1 MVTAATASSTTGI
14 GPIVVCWKWVAL
26 DGDERRAGVSA
37 ADQAA
42 LETALQLGET
52 LAAPVTVV
60 SLGPRAAETW
70 LREALATGASRAVRV
85 DASIDLP
92 SAKVAAGLA
101 KVIRGADWVLCGDYS
116 ADRGSGSVPAF
127 LAAELGAA
135 QALGLL
141 HVSAE
146 PGGDGGAGP
155 LHEVAAI
162 RRLDGGRREQLRVSA
177 PAVLSVEGSVA
188 RLRRATLPAE
198 MAARDAVIET
208 LTGPRSDDQHAD
220 LIRPYRPRPRVVP
233 APAGAAALDRIRAL
247 TDATAAVAHGET
259 VTLDPPAAADRI
271 VEALVE
277 WGYLG

>member
-1 MVTAATASSTTGI
+1 MTTTTGSSTTGI

-42 LETALQLGET
+42 LETALQLGEA
-52 LAAPVTVV
+52 LGAPVTVV

-70 LREALATGASRAVRV
+70 LREALATGASRAVRI

-101 KVIRGADWVLCGDYS
+101 KVVRGADWILCGDYS

-141 HVSAE
+141 NVSAE
-146 PGGDGGAGP
+146 PSGDGNQVP
-155 LHEVAAI
+155 EVAAI
-162 RRLDGGRREQLRVSA
+162 RRLDGGRREKLRVSS

-198 MAARDAVIET
+198 MAARDAVIDT
-208 LTGPRSDDQHAD
+208 MPGPRSDDQHAD

-247 TDATAAVAHGET
+247 TDATTAVAHGET

-277 WGYLG
+277 WGYLD